1 MRNCGHCQLCCK
13 LVPVKSLGKA
23 AGEKCP
29 HQRFKTGCAIYA
41 RRPVDCRLWSCR
53 WLNGSDTEDLRR
65 PDRSHYVIDC
75 MPEFV
80 KLTEKTSGDIIK
92 VPCVQVWL
100 DPRFPQAHE
109 DPALRAFL
117 DRRGKEQVLGL
128 IRLNGTDAF
137 VLWPP
142 SMTGDG
148 WHIQD
153 GQSEKQHTAADV
165 FDVWKDR
172 REGAS
177 PDA

>member
-13 LVPVKSLGKA
+13 LVPVKSLGKS

-53 WLNGSDTEDLRR
+53 WLNGSDTDDLRR

-80 KLTEKTSGDIIK
+80 KLTEKGSGDIIK

-117 DRRGKEQVLGL
+117 DRRGKEGVLAL
-128 IRLNGTDAF
+128 IRKDAYEAF

-142 SMTGDG
+142 SMTNCGWQIQHGTSEGEHSAASVGDVLR
-148 WHIQD
+148 
-153 GQSEKQHTAADV
+153 QHRKEAA
-165 FDVWKDR
+165 
-172 REGAS
+172 S
-177 PDA
+177 